1 MPRDDSDHSRRL
13 PRLWVW
19 GPVLLVLLLLAGA
32 FGSFQYDVPRRLG
45 WGERAGAPEVIAPPA
60 GLDLP
65 SFAAP
70 SPVADPL
77 VPTTADPQA
86 IKAVLAPV
94 LRDRHLGRHV
104 VAAVAD
110 ANGRILFRGGTAGG
124 SPAATPASTIK
135 LVTAVAALEEL
146 GPDHTFRT
154 KVVSGAQGQ
163 LVLVGGGDPYLA
175 AKPVA
180 DDDQTPAPAD
190 LRTLAARTAAAL
202 KTAGTTAV
210 SLGFDDSLFTGPTL
224 HPTWP
229 ASNTAEGVVAPITAL
244 WADQGAQPDGT
255 GVVED
260 PSLRAAQVF
269 AQALKRAGIQV
280 TGAPRRTQAPVGA
293 TEVAGVDSA
302 RLDEITANV
311 LAISDNDGAEV
322 LAHHV
327 GIAEGFG
334 GSYAGGVQGVGAVL
348 GRLGHPF
355 QPGDVV
361 LDGSGLSHDN
371 RLTADTLLNML
382 ALGAD
387 PAHPELRTV
396 VTALP
401 IAGFTGSL
409 AERYEKGP
417 VGGRGRV
424 AAKTGTL
431 MGVHGLAGV
440 ATTQDGA
447 TLFFVFIA
455 DEVPLEDTLAAR
467 DALDV
472 LSSTLGA
479 CICS

>member
-1 MPRDDSDHSRRL
+1 
-13 PRLWVW
+13 V
-19 GPVLLVLLLLAGA
+19 LLAGA

-45 WGERAGAPEVIAPPA
+45 WGDRAGAPEVIAPPA

-65 SFAAP
+65 AFASP

-77 VPTTADPQA
+77 VPATADPEA
-86 IKAVLAPV
+86 IKAVLAPI
-94 LRDRHLGRHV
+94 LRDKHLGGHV

-110 ANGRILFRGGTAGG
+110 ASGRVLFRGGTAGG
-124 SPAATPASTIK
+124 SAGATPASTTK
-135 LVTAVAALEEL
+135 LVTAVAALEDL

-154 KVVSGAQGQ
+154 KVVSGAPGQ
-163 LVLVGGGDPYLA
+163 IVLVGGGDPYLA
-175 AKPVA
+175 AKPL
-180 DDDQTPAPAD
+180 DDDDHTPAPAD
-190 LRTLAARTAAAL
+190 LRTLAGKTASAL
-202 KTAGTTAV
+202 KASNTTTV
-210 SLGFDDSLFTGPTL
+210 TLGFDDSLFTGPTL
-224 HPTWP
+224 NPTWP
-229 ASNTAEGVVAPITAL
+229 ATNTAEGVVAPITAL
-244 WADQGAQPDGT
+244 WADQGAQADGT
-255 GVVED
+255 GVVDD
-260 PSLRAAQVF
+260 PSQRAAQVF
-269 AQALKRAGIQV
+269 AQALKRVGIQV
-280 TGAPRRTQAPVGA
+280 TGAPRRTQAPASA

-302 RLDEITANV
+302 RLDEITANI

-334 GSYAGGVQGVGAVL
+334 GSYEGGVQGVGAVIS
-348 GRLGHPF
+348 RLGHPF
-355 QPGDVV
+355 QAGDIVY
-361 LDGSGLSHDN
+361 DGSGLSHDN

-447 TLFFVFIA
+447 TLLFAFIA
-455 DEVPLEDTLAAR
+455 DEVPLEDSLAAR

-472 LSSTLGA
+472 LTSTLGA